1 MTPSTG
7 AEEFEKHLASRDSK
21 EFEPEPP
28 RESIFN
34 RLSIDR
40 RDENTNAPSS
50 SMEFVSRASI
60 EYVLPSKM
68 TPFELHEFF
77 EAYDTDGDG
86 KIDFA
91 EFVALYPRL
100 REKWRFEHVWAE
112 FQVRQRG
119 SG

>member
-1 MTPSTG
+1 MTAMTG
-7 AEEFEKHLASRDSK
+7 AEEFEKHLASMDRK
-21 EFEPEPP
+21 ECEPEHLDVTT
-28 RESIFN
+28 RG
-34 RLSIDR
+34 SIDR

-112 FQVRQRG
+112 FQVRLRG
-119 SG
+119 SL